1 MSTPTATV
9 TAGYTFVADGSGNIL
24 ITKARLNSLG
34 IPAVTVSLTG
44 VILEEDFQDNV
55 VPLRAMRAESVG
67 EANLTNS
74 ARAYLRTLTVTA
86 SNDHD
91 GSGQVQIQVKDASA
105 VALADRFV
113 VEAWVATSQWG
124 APGSIGTFAPTTGT
138 TIQSVS
144 ANAHLR
150 ILTDATGAIVLNVN
164 PGSGG
169 TWYVMVMV
177 DGKVF
182 AVQVLIT
189 TT

>member
-55 VPLRAMRAESVG
+55 VPLRAI
-67 EANLTNS
+67 LTNS